1 MLQNKRTIKL
11 LSTYVRKIMTE
22 NIMRVDNTCISYVSC
37 LSGLKNYKC
46 KYNYW
51 YSNDIVAELVY
62 NRLMKIEAGKLD

>member
-1 MLQNKRTIKL
+1 
-11 LSTYVRKIMTE
+11 
-22 NIMRVDNTCISYVSC
+22 MRVDNTCISYVSC